1 MHWATEM
8 AQKIIQERPNEEVYT
23 CASGISPSG
32 PVHIGNFR
40 ELVTTYFVVKELVKL
55 GKKVRFIFSW
65 DDFDRF
71 RKVPGAV
78 DPSIE
83 KYIGLPYSKV
93 PSPDGI
99 KESYARYFQDI
110 FENELKELGIE
121 VEYIYQ
127 TKEYTS
133 KRYNKYIVHAL
144 NKRLEIFD
152 ILASFK
158 TQEFTEEDRI
168 NYYPVNI
175 YCNKCGKDTTRVISY
190 NEKDTTLEYECDCSF
205 KETINVTDAT
215 NMKLQ
220 WRVDWPM
227 RWKVENVIFEPGG
240 RDHSS
245 ATGSYNVSKIISKE
259 IFDFE
264 PPIYC
269 AYDFIGIKGESTKIS
284 ASGSK
289 TILLT
294 DLLKVYDKNIIL
306 WIYAK
311 YNPNSPFNIAM
322 DEDVIKNYA
331 EFDRYTKSYFNNQL
345 EDEKQITSLKLS
357 MVTDN
362 YINHIPFNY
371 LATFLP
377 MVNYDE
383 KLLRGLL
390 EKEGIEIDEKLFS
403 ERLERAKNWLDTY
416 GENYRIELLK
426 IKNDSY
432 YETLSDKE
440 KEWVNKLNEILKED
454 YTSTEELQSVLYKIP
469 YDNNLDETENKKIQK
484 RFFQIV
490 YNLLLGENKGPKLGL
505 FLLALNKEE
514 YLKLLDF

>member
-8 AQKIIQERPNEEVYT
+8 ARKIIKERPNEEVYT

-40 ELVTTYFVVKELVKL
+40 ELITTYFVVRELIKL

-78 DPSIE
+78 PDSFE

-110 FENELKELGIE
+110 FENELKELGVE

-133 KRYNKYIVHAL
+133 KRYNEYIVHAL
-144 NKRLEIFD
+144 NNRLEIFD

-158 TQEFTEEDRI
+158 TQEFTDEDKK
-168 NYYPVNI
+168 NYYPVNL
-175 YCNKCGKDTTRVISY
+175 YCNKCGKDTTKVISY
-190 NEKDTTLEYECDCSF
+190 NKENMTLEYECDCSF
-205 KETINVTDAT
+205 KETIKVMEAT

-245 ATGSYNVSKIISKE
+245 ATGSYNVCKIISKE
-259 IFDFE
+259 IFNFE
-264 PPIYC
+264 APMYC

-289 TILLT
+289 AILLT

-311 YNPNSPFNIAM
+311 YNPSSPFNIAM

-331 EFDRYTKSYFNNQL
+331 EFDRYTKSYFNSQL
-345 EDEKQITSLKLS
+345 EEEKQIISLELS

-362 YINHIPFNY
+362 YVNHIPFNY

-377 MVNYDE
+377 MVNYDV
-383 KLLRGLL
+383 KLLRALL
-390 EKEGIEIDEKLFS
+390 EKEGIIINDELFN

-416 GENYRIELLK
+416 GENYRIELLNE
-426 IKNDSY
+426 KNNSY
-432 YETLSDKE
+432 YETLSAEE
-440 KEWVNKLNEILKED
+440 KNWINELNKVLERD
-454 YTSTEELQSVLYKIP
+454 YTNTEDLQSVLYKIP
-469 YDNNLDETENKKIQK
+469 YNNDLDEQQNKKIQK
-484 RFFQIV
+484 RFFQII

-505 FLLALNKEE
+505 FLLALNKDK
-514 YLKLLDF
+514 YLKLLTF